1 MIQKLKS
8 VIILAALSLAP
19 PVALSQDSTLESNR
33 RAAEILNL
41 PKQIRV
47 QVEFIEMPHEELTNL
62 MTKPR
67 SGANDQDL
75 RDACTKLV
83 EQNKA
88 TILETTSVIARSGQ
102 KASTE
107 SITEFIYPTEWKPYE
122 LPNQLE
128 APESDESPKALELI
142 PQPTPTAFE
151 TRNLGT
157 TLQVE
162 PTLGEEGRIIDLRL
176 DSELVFHAGNE
187 NWSQWVTKK
196 GDGSIKMPTMYS
208 IRLNTG
214 LTMIDG
220 QPCLVAVQSP
230 KDDSGKTDFTRKIAV
245 FVRCDVLIIRR

>member
-8 VIILAALSLAP
+8 VIILAFLSLVP
-19 PVALSQDSTLESNR
+19 SVALSQDSTAR
-33 RAAEILNL
+33 
-41 PKQIRV
+41 QVRV
-47 QVEFIEMPHEELTNL
+47 QVEFIEMSHEELTNL
-62 MTKPR
+62 MIKPR
-67 SGANDQDL
+67 AGANDQDL

-88 TILETTSVIARSGQ
+88 TILETTSIIARSGD
-102 KASTE
+102 KAATE

-122 LPNQLE
+122 LANQLE
-128 APESDESPKALELI
+128 APESDEAPKALEFI
-142 PQPTPTAFE
+142 PQPIPSAFE

-162 PTLGEEGRIIDLRL
+162 PTLGEDSRTIALRL
-176 DSELVFHAGNE
+176 APELVYHVGNE

-196 GDGSIKMPTMYS
+196 GDGSIKMPSIYS
-208 IRLNTG
+208 LRLSTA
-214 LTMIDG
+214 LIMIDG

-245 FVRCDVLIIRR
+245 FVRCDVLLIGR

>member
-8 VIILAALSLAP
+8 TIVLAALWLAP
-19 PVALSQDSTLESNR
+19 PVALSQDSTPR
-33 RAAEILNL
+33 
-41 PKQIRV
+41 QVRV
-47 QVEFIEMPHEELTNL
+47 QVEFIEMSHEELTNL
-62 MTKPR
+62 MIKPR
-67 SGANDQDL
+67 AGANDQDL

-88 TILETTSVIARSGQ
+88 TILETASIIARSGD

-107 SITEFIYPTEWKPYE
+107 SITEFIYPIEWKPYE

-128 APESDESPKALELI
+128 VPGSDEAPKALELI

-162 PTLGEEGRIIDLRL
+162 PTLGEDSKNIALRL
-176 DSELVFHAGNE
+176 APELVYHVGNE
-187 NWSQWVTKK
+187 NWSQWQTKK
-196 GDGSIKMPTMYS
+196 GDGSIKVPTMYS
-208 IRLNTG
+208 LRLSTA

-245 FVRCDVLIIRR
+245 FVRCDVLVIGR